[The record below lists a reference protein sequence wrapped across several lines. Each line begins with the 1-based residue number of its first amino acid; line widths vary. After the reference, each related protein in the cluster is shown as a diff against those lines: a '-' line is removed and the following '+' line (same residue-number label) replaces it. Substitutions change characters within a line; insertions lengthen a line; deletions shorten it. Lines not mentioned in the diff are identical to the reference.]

1 MLVVTPLRLVVLI
14 FHIPILFIWAAERT
28 VLATNSGGVVTI
40 SPAKA
45 QDVLVKYAKYIAV
58 KGKHTSETSRG

>member
-28 VLATNSGGVVTI
+28 VLATNSGGVVIT
-40 SPAKA
+40 SPTKT
-45 QDVLVKYAKYIAV
+45 QDVLVKYAKHIAV

>member
-28 VLATNSGGVVTI
+28 VFATKAGGVVMIGSLPTERE
-40 SPAKA
+40 
-45 QDVLVKYAKYIAV
+45 DVLV
-58 KGKHTSETSRG
+58 